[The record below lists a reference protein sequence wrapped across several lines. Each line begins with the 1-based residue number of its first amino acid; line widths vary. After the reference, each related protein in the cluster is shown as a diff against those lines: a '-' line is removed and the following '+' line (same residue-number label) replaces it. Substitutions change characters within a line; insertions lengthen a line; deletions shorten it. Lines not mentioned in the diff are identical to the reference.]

1 MDTRV
6 LLLLLLVCSA
16 CCKLPKGKIIMP
28 NGDPPNDRW
37 VVRAHESVAA
47 THINL
52 QPFQLTVDFTI
63 TDLGLYFWNQT
74 IPGRI
79 EPCKAGLGVYDNTGK
94 LLQSSFKQMAY
105 GHVAVGEPTW
115 ATFKLDKPVS
125 TKANDKFWVGLIAL
139 DPGCGEMK
147 LEAPAPGLGYN
158 FNITY
163 IDTTFPKKLNLH
175 YFPHFTSFGPRAVA
189 VINSDK

>member
-1 MDTRV
+1 MGILQMIDG
-6 LLLLLLVCSA
+6 LSA
-16 CCKLPKGKIIMP
+16 RTNPSPQHTSTCNRSSLPSTLPSLISDSTSGIKP
-28 NGDPPNDRW
+28 SQ
-37 VVRAHESVAA
+37 AESSLAKPVWGCMTTQESSSNQAS
-47 THINL
+47 TLHL
-52 QPFQLTVDFTI
+52 Q
-63 TDLGLYFWNQT
+63 
-74 IPGRI
+74 
-79 EPCKAGLGVYDNTGK
+79 
-94 LLQSSFKQMAY
+94 KQMAY